1 MIRATLDDLTH
12 RLPCGIYQIGD
23 GDGWASI
30 SDDPKTIR
38 FVQASDY
45 PDDYIRDDGK
55 AVILR
60 KNLYPPFDSG
70 E

>member
-30 SDDPKTIR
+30 SDDPKT
-38 FVQASDY
+38 
-45 PDDYIRDDGK
+45 
-55 AVILR
+55 
-60 KNLYPPFDSG
+60 NLYPPFDSG